1 MLIWLIQT
9 GEALP
14 LTAGVRKMRTGLLA
28 DVLLARGHTIHWWV
42 SAFEHQRK
50 LMQFEKDQEVKAD
63 NNLVYHVLKGCG
75 YRKNISILRYADH
88 RIIARKFRKFSNRS
102 EKPDGI
108 IASSPCHHLAYE
120 AVRYSRKR
128 NVPILIDVR
137 DLWPDI
143 FLDSMPKAIW
153 QKIARL
159 LLAQDFF
166 RIKLLLRQSNGILA
180 MSRGVLDWALNKAG
194 RPIGEWDRVFYM
206 GYKKGR
212 GQSRKPLLFLSGREE
227 QKLAVYI
234 GTFGHSYELH
244 LIIEAARILHESG
257 NDKICFI
264 LAGTGDQELALRRE
278 ARGLENVIITGWI
291 DSNEIQ
297 ELLSRAWVG
306 IVPCRSVTGALPNK
320 IFEYLST
327 GLPIISSLEGE
338 MAEAIEKYS
347 LGANYQAGDT
357 QGLLRAL
364 IWFLENPRQRELM
377 SENAL
382 SYFYEHG
389 DAEKIYL
396 RYAEHIENFIANH
409 QKRKE
414 ICLNRQD

>member
-50 LMQFEKDQEVKAD
+50 VMQFDKDQEIRAD
-63 NNLVYHVLKGCG
+63 NNLIYHVLKGCG
-75 YRKNISILRYADH
+75 YRKNISIRRYVDH
-88 RIIARKFRKFSNRS
+88 RIVARKFRRLSRRV

-120 AVRYSRKR
+120 AVQYSMKR

-143 FLDSMPKAIW
+143 FLDPIPKGIW
-153 QKIARL
+153 QKIARV

-166 RIKLLLRQSNGILA
+166 RVRYLLTQSNGILA
-180 MSRGVLDWALNKAG
+180 MSRGVLAWALSKAG
-194 RPIGEWDRVFYM
+194 RPMGGWDRVFYM
-206 GYKKGR
+206 GYKKG
-212 GQSRKPLLFLSGREE
+212 GEKSHTPLSWLNGREK

-234 GTFGHSYELH
+234 GTFGQSYELP
-244 LIIEAARILHESG
+244 LIIEAARILQESG
-257 NDKICFI
+257 NDEVCFI
-264 LAGTGDQELALRRE
+264 LAGTGDREPVLRQMAQNLRN
-278 ARGLENVIITGWI
+278 LVITGWI

-297 ELLSRAWVG
+297 ELLNRAWIG
-306 IVPCRSVTGALPNK
+306 IVPCRSVIGALPNK
-320 IFEYLST
+320 IFEYLSA

-347 LGANYQAGDT
+347 LGINYQVGD
-357 QGLLRAL
+357 LRGFLQAL
-364 IWFLENPRQRELM
+364 EWFLNNPEQGEKIAQ
-377 SENAL
+377 NAL
-382 SYFYEHG
+382 SYFYEYG
-389 DAEKIYL
+389 DADKIYL
-396 RYAEHIENFIANH
+396 RYAEHIENLIAN
-409 QKRKE
+409 QKGRE
-414 ICLNRQD
+414 TTIRIG